1 MTCASS
7 DMIAAPAVD
16 PSGFPE
22 VITLDEAAALLGW
35 SRQEALEAARDGEL
49 PVAKFGSSRPSQW
62 RLLRDRV
69 CGARG
74 VRSG

>member
-1 MTCASS
+1 MTCMTS
-7 DMIAAPAVD
+7 DLRVID
-16 PSGFPE
+16 PTTGFPE
-22 VITLDEAAALLGW
+22 VITLEEAAALLGW
-35 SRQEALEAARDGEL
+35 SREATLDAARDGRL

-69 CGARG
+69 CA